1 MISNKQIMR
10 ILVDRAI
17 EETPILDMHTH
28 IYTPCFGDL
37 LLYGVDELITYH
49 YLIAETFRYTGMPY
63 DRYWAMSKKEQADFI
78 YQTLF
83 IDHTPVS
90 ESCRGV
96 LTVLHKLG
104 APVGGSLDGIRDYL
118 KRFSR
123 EEFVDKVFELSHVDR
138 AVMTNDP
145 FDEQEYAVWQ
155 SGYVADRRFIPALR
169 LDGLLVYFEKNVDTL
184 VRRGYRVSRALDET
198 TFAELRRFLEDEIGR
213 MGAVYMAVSLPD
225 SFVYPDDSVA
235 TRIIDECVLPV
246 AARLNIPFALM
257 IGVKRQVNPGL
268 RLAGD
273 AVGKTA
279 IESIERLCAGNPR
292 TKFLATLLSRENQH
306 ELCVMARKFRNLLIF
321 GCWWFLNNPS
331 IIDEMTRMRLEL
343 LGTSMVP
350 QHSDARVLDQLIYKW
365 AHSRSIIAAVLKDKY
380 ANLMDAGWPL
390 REEEIHRDVGL
401 LLGGAFEAFLKLR
414 FEE

>member
-1 MISNKQIMR
+1 
-10 ILVDRAI
+10 
-17 EETPILDMHTH
+17 
-28 IYTPCFGDL
+28 
-37 LLYGVDELITYH
+37 
-49 YLIAETFRYTGMPY
+49 
-63 DRYWAMSKKEQADFI
+63 MSKKEQADFI

-380 ANLMDAGWPL
+380 ADLMDAGWPL